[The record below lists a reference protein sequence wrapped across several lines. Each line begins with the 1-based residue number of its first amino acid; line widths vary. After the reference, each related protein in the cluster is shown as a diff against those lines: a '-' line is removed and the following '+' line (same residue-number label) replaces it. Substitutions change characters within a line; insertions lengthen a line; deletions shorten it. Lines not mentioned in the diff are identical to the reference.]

1 MTVRIA
7 LLTTV
12 YDHAS
17 TGAGTFVQYLRR
29 AVREG
34 LLDVT
39 FFSDDLEQQLEDYER
54 KVTVPFWAS
63 RLPGR
68 FLVRGWSFHHAFL
81 LEHGQR
87 PFDLV
92 WHNNVLTAWYSMQR
106 RIAVPVVG
114 MINDASNM
122 ASVTPWSA
130 SRDLGSY
137 RAFVRFLWRF
147 AERAVARR
155 VDRVVVNSRFLK
167 GRIIDA
173 YDIPPELVYLLYKG
187 VALDTFQY
195 EERPMSESRLRVLF
209 VKSDYVR
216 GGLADLLTALAHYP
230 GPVEV
235 TIIGPPNS
243 ESTKIRALAAHCG
256 FHDDVILLGSLS
268 RREMVSQFAAHD
280 VLCVPSRSEALGV
293 VFLEALASGLPAVGT
308 NVGGIP
314 ETLADGKAGW
324 LVEPHNPEA
333 LAWALREVVT
343 RDDERISKIRYGRA
357 HVQQFSYDRMIQRFS
372 EIAQEAVRLHS
383 PPLDIGT
390 SATTRPSFIYSGY
403 TDSDAKES

>member
-1 MTVRIA
+1 MRIA
-7 LLTTV
+7 LFTTV

-34 LLDVT
+34 LVDVT
-39 FFSDDLEQQLEDYER
+39 FFSDDLEQELEDYER
-54 KVTVPFWAS
+54 KVTVPVWAR

-68 FLVRGWSFHHAFL
+68 FLIRGLSFHRAFL
-81 LEHGQR
+81 MEHSQH

-92 WHNNVLTAWYSMQR
+92 WHNNVLTAWYSKQQR
-106 RIAVPVVG
+106 ITVPVVG
-114 MINDASNM
+114 MVNDASNM
-122 ASVTPWSA
+122 SSVTPWSG

-137 RAFVRFLWRF
+137 RAFVRFVWRF

-155 VDRVVVNSRFLK
+155 VERIVVNSRFLK
-167 GRIIDA
+167 SGIIDA
-173 YDIPPELVYLLYKG
+173 YDISPELVCLLYKG

-195 EERPMSESRLRVLF
+195 EERPRSQSRLRVLF
-209 VKSDYVR
+209 VKRNYVL
-216 GGLADLLTALAHYP
+216 GGLADLLTALAHFP
-230 GPVEV
+230 WHTEV

-243 ESTKIRALAAHCG
+243 ESTRIRALAAHCG
-256 FHDDVILLGSLS
+256 FHGNLTLLGSLS
-268 RREMVSQFAAHD
+268 RQAIVSQFAAHD

-324 LVEPHNPEA
+324 LVEPHNPEDVA
-333 LAWALREVVT
+333 RALREVVT
-343 RDDERISKIRYGRA
+343 RDDERIAKMRYGRA
-357 HVQQFSYDRMIQRFS
+357 HVQQFSYDRMIQRFGD
-372 EIAQEAVRLHS
+372 IAQEAVTLRS
-383 PPLDIGT
+383 PPRDIGIR
-390 SATTRPSFIYSGY
+390 ATTRPSFMFSGH
-403 TDSDAKES
+403 TDSSARQS